1 MIQVP
6 GSGSRRVALS
16 MFDELVQHP
25 ILGMRFIVRRITQIP
40 SKGWPRLRRPQ
51 ADDFDRRYG
60 VETFKTVQITATDSP
75 SLSHGVRYSPSPEAA
90 IRWSIENC
98 GMLHEQTTFIDVGS
112 GKGRVL
118 IVAAEYPFRRVMG
131 VEYSAELAA
140 ACRDNLERLNIADKC
155 EVVVRDAV
163 DFKFPDENM
172 LIFLYNPFDSTILTR
187 VLRHLA
193 LARGQVRIAQLGPGH
208 DVLLESGLTRLVCSG
223 DGPTIYEIV
232 SKRSNP
238 S

>member
-1 MIQVP
+1 
-6 GSGSRRVALS
+6 
-16 MFDELVQHP
+16 
-25 ILGMRFIVRRITQIP
+25 
-40 SKGWPRLRRPQ
+40 
-51 ADDFDRRYG
+51 
-60 VETFKTVQITATDSP
+60 
-75 SLSHGVRYSPSPEAA
+75 
-90 IRWSIENC
+90 
-98 GMLHEQTTFIDVGS
+98 MLHEQTTFIDVGS